1 VDIIQRALSGIVGGR
16 VLDVATYE
24 GGFVQILRQNLQSF
38 TEIVGID
45 LNEQA
50 IQTAQAAH
58 ERADIHFLVM
68 DAEKLDFEAESFDT
82 VSISASCHH
91 LSNIP
96 QVLKEMGRVLKPAG
110 YFILVEMHRDGQTE
124 AALTSIYLHHW
135 VAQVDSAL
143 GRLHHHTLT
152 RQELVDHVAS
162 LGLNEMALYDLT
174 ERDSDPLEQTRI
186 EDLDGMFEQVLER
199 LEGVGNAAELEQQ
212 AQELRQRL
220 HKVGAQREPILLI
233 IGKK

>member
-1 VDIIQRALSGIVGGR
+1 MDVIQRALSEIVGGR

-38 TEIVGID
+38 TGIVGID
-45 LNEQA
+45 IHEQA

-58 ERADIHFLVM
+58 GQANIHFLVM

-91 LSNIP
+91 LANIP

-110 YFILVEMHRDGQTE
+110 HFILIEMHRDGQTE
-124 AALTSIYLHHW
+124 AALTSVYLHHW

-152 RQELVDHVAS
+152 RQELVDHVTA
-162 LGLNEMALYDLT
+162 LGLNEVALYDLSDC
-174 ERDSDPLEQTRI
+174 DSDPLEQTRI
-186 EDLDGMFEQVLER
+186 ESLDGMIDKVLER
-199 LEGVGNAAELEQQ
+199 LAGVGNAGELEQQ
-212 AQELRQRL
+212 AEELRQRL
-220 HKVGAQREPILLI
+220 HKLGAQREPILLI